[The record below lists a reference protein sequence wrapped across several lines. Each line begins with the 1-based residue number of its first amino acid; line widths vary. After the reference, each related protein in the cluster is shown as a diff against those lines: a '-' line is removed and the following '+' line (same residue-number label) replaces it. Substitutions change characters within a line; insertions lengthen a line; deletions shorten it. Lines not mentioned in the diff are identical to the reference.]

1 MHYLLNANLLRH
13 WIAGYR
19 TQQPD
24 VVIPVD
30 KQMPIEQAEFVPLQL
45 NMGDTATSTS
55 DMVIDVRR
63 GPVTMVM
70 VRWLPSDV
78 AECATRLR

>member
-1 MHYLLNANLLRH
+1 
-13 WIAGYR
+13 
-19 TQQPD
+19 
-24 VVIPVD
+24 
-30 KQMPIEQAEFVPLQL
+30 MPIEQAEFVPLQL